1 VHFYSG
7 PSGRVYAQL
16 VGEGQSDP
24 LVQKELRDHLVAPRR
39 EALRA
44 IWDRGVARGELRA
57 DVDPGPLSIW
67 CSRHFSTDSSWA
79 TTRSTKRRRAR
90 LSTSRCADSLLVT
103 DITQPFGTEGDRRAV
118 VLNRNWTFSFSDI

>member
-1 VHFYSG
+1 LVHFYSG

-39 EALRA
+39 EVLRA

-57 DVDPGPLSIW
+57 DVDLGAAFDLVFAPLLY
-67 CSRHFSTDSSWA
+67 
-79 TTRSTKRRRAR
+79 R
-90 LSTSRCADSLLVT
+90 LLFGHDPLDEAAADAIVDVALRGLAL
-103 DITQPFGTEGDRRAV
+103 GD
-118 VLNRNWTFSFSDI
+118 